1 VVVVSRSKS
10 IPSYHRNLFGI
21 DDIGPARSNS
31 ADCGIRTGQMRW
43 QGSACS
49 ACMHVSCVR
58 LFAFLTILPCVLYSD
73 MYASAYN
80 LVLLI
85 RVQTKAL
92 SLIDQT
98 SYRKEMDAIEPYS
111 S

>member
-92 SLIDQT
+92 FRLIKQVT
-98 SYRKEMDAIEPYS
+98 ERRWDAIEPYS